1 MNANERRQYEM
12 LVRVRDF
19 GTAHG
24 QLFPAATVAGETF
37 AAVDA
42 AIKELDAQ
50 ELAHLAAS
58 VSARAQRKDTARQ
71 ALLDR
76 LQAIV
81 QTARVLRHDD
91 ASLIQQFEVP
101 APASDQTLVNTGRKF
116 ARDAAALGP
125 QFIAHGMPAA
135 FIAELNALVDGFET
149 ALRDRGLGREA
160 RRAAGLR
167 TKAALASGMD
177 AVRRLDAIVT
187 NHLTDDAVATALWE
201 RERRVAYPKRTDPAP
216 GSEPAPAPVVPE
228 SPTNTKAA

>member
-1 MNANERRQYEM
+1 MKANERRQYAM

-19 GTAHG
+19 GTIYG
-24 QLFPAATVAGETF
+24 SLFPAASVAGKTF

-71 ALLDR
+71 ALVDR
-76 LQAIV
+76 LQAIA

-116 ARDAAALGP
+116 ARDAAALSS
-125 QFIAHGMPAA
+125 QFIAHGMPEA
-135 FIAELNALVDGFET
+135 FLAELNALVDSFDT

-160 RRAAGLR
+160 RRAAGLSTR
-167 TKAALASGMD
+167 AALASGMD
-177 AVRRLDAIVT
+177 AVRRLNAIVT
-187 NHLTDDAVATALWE
+187 NHLTGDAVTKALWQ
-201 RERRVAYPKRTDPAP
+201 RERRVAYPKRADPAP
-216 GSEPAPAPVVPE
+216 TPAPAVID
-228 SPTNTKAA
+228 SPTDSKAA